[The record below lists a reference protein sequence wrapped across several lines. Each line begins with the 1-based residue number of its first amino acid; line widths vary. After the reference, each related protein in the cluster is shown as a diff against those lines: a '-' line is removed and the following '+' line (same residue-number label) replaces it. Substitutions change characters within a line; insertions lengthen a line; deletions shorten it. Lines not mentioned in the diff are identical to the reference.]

1 MRIVLIKR
9 RRKATVKL
17 APAPRRTA
25 LAALA
30 TAGAL
35 VLSACG
41 ASAPSQEQPSTAEGL
56 RVVASTTVYSSLVS
70 EVLGDRGEVEA
81 LISSAGQD
89 PHSYEASARDKLKLS
104 KAHLVVLNGG
114 GYDAFA
120 EQVVDSLAQRP
131 PVIEAF
137 EGEGHSHDH
146 AEQTDAEA
154 AGTAAADDHADHDH
168 DHADHGHAEES
179 HAQSEA
185 PTQTTS
191 ADADHAE
198 HEHGNEHVWYD
209 LHLMKDFAGRVG
221 DELAAIDPAGAA
233 GYRERAAALAGKLGG
248 LEERVEALQPSAKGR
263 GYLMTEPVAQS
274 LLEDAGL
281 TNKTPEGLA
290 EAIEEG
296 DEISPLALK
305 RAQDEL
311 RSGSVTVLAYNEQT
325 TDEQTTLIKATAE
338 QAGVHVLSVSETPG
352 TDEDYLTWMGST
364 IDALEGALK

>member
-1 MRIVLIKR
+1 M
-9 RRKATVKL
+9 KL

-41 ASAPSQEQPSTAEGL
+41 AAAPSQQQPSTAEGL

-104 KAHLVVLNGG
+104 KANLVVLNGG

-131 PVIEAF
+131 PVLEAF

-146 AEQTDAEA
+146 AAEESSA
-154 AGTAAADDHADHDH
+154 EDHAHEGEAGSASDEHADH
-168 DHADHGHAEES
+168 DHADHDHAEES

-338 QAGVHVLSVSETPG
+338 QARVHVLSVSETPG
-352 TDEDYLTWMGST
+352 ADEDYLTWMGST

>member
-1 MRIVLIKR
+1 M
-9 RRKATVKL
+9 KL

-25 LAALA
+25 LTALVA
-30 TAGAL
+30 AGAL

-41 ASAPSQEQPSTAEGL
+41 ASAPSQEGSSASDGL

-70 EVLGDRGEVEA
+70 EVLGGRGEVEA
-81 LISSAGQD
+81 LISSSGQD

-104 KAHLVVLNGG
+104 KASLVVLNGG

-120 EQVVDSLAQRP
+120 EQVVDSLEQRP
-131 PVIEAF
+131 PVLEAF

-146 AEQTDAEA
+146 AEEADAEA
-154 AGTAAADDHADHDH
+154 ASTAADDHADHDH
-168 DHADHGHAEES
+168 ADHGHADES
-179 HAQSEA
+179 HAETEA
-185 PTQTTS
+185 AAAET

-198 HEHGNEHVWYD
+198 HDHGNEHVWYD
-209 LHLMKDFAGRVG
+209 LHLMKDFAGRIG
-221 DELAAIDPAGAA
+221 EELSAIDPDGAA
-233 GYRERAAALAGKLGG
+233 GYRERAAALQSTLGG
-248 LEERVEALQPSAKGR
+248 LEERVEALQTVAKGR

-281 TNKTPEGLA
+281 TNKTPDGLA

-305 RAQDEL
+305 RAQDAL
-311 RSGSVTVLAYNEQT
+311 RFGSVTVLAYNEQT

-352 TDEDYLTWMGST
+352 ADEDYLTWMGST